1 MIVGILLRHLV
12 RRGTLRVIDAT
23 GRAHVYSGA
32 PGPTVTIRLHDRA
45 IERQLLFNPRLMLG
59 EAYMNGRLT
68 IEDDASLYDLLDF
81 LGANINLAPKNVLT
95 PLYNGLGRA
104 FRGLQQ
110 WNPVGRARRNVAH
123 HYDLSDALYD
133 IFLDRDRQYSC
144 AYFTAP

>member
-1 MIVGILLRHLV
+1 MTVAILLRHLV
-12 RRGTLRVIDAT
+12 RRGTLRVIDAA
-23 GRAHVYSGA
+23 GQMRVFAGA
-32 PGPTVTIRLHDRA
+32 PGKAITIRLRDKKL
-45 IERQLLFNPRLMLG
+45 ERELLFMPRLSLG
-59 EAYMNGRLT
+59 EAYMDGRLT
-68 IEDDASLYDLLDF
+68 VEDASLYDFLDF
-81 LGANINLAPKNVLT
+81 LAANINLAPKSLLT
-95 PLYNGLGRA
+95 PLYNGFGRA